1 MQTHVPVRQQ
11 SHQELNFHQSCAS
24 KVICTEL
31 SNSAV
36 AAWQQHQA
44 KFNRRFHSSTPTPEG
59 RPEHVISQQ
68 PKILY
73 VGNGPSTAILG
84 TV

>member
-1 MQTHVPVRQQ
+1 MHRAKQFCSGKGIEP
-11 SHQELNFHQSCAS
+11 NS
-24 KVICTEL
+24 KTDFI
-31 SNSAV
+31 A
-36 AAWQQHQA
+36 
-44 KFNRRFHSSTPTPEG
+44 PEG

-68 PKILY
+68 PKIVY